1 MARTSK
7 SVSARER
14 ARAARLRVDQDRAE
28 RDRKIEDAAARFFV
42 AADKRAA
49 IVAQL
54 DALDADAGE
63 AVRDLLDLGE
73 SQARTA
79 ALLDIDAREV
89 RRLRALSLASTAAT
103 APADGALGV
112 RSEDVDD
119 AVPAGPRDG
128 ALA

>member
-89 RRLRALSLASTAAT
+89 RRLRAISPAT

>member
-28 RDRKIEDAAARFFV
+28 RDRKIEDAAARYFETS
-42 AADKRAA
+42 DKRTAL
-49 IVAQL
+49 VAQL
-54 DALDADAGE
+54 DALDIAAGA

-89 RRLRALSLASTAAT
+89 RRLRALSPTDSPTA
-103 APADGALGV
+103 APADVHVGV
-112 RSEDVDD
+112 RS
-119 AVPAGPRDG
+119 DG
-128 ALA
+128 VALDGSSGGGRG